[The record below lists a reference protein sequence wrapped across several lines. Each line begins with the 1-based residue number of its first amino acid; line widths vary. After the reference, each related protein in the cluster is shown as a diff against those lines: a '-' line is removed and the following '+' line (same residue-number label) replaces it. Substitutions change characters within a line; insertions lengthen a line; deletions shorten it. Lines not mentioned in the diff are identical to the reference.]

1 VLQIPT
7 SLNDSFVP
15 FRFCVDGVH
24 HKVNIIE
31 WNKKRKFQSNQLDLL
46 RPKHKCW
53 VGNSPS
59 EHASTFDDENPAL
72 ESMQIY
78 VLKGRTDA
86 ENSEADSVKDS
97 NSNCLS
103 EDSITSMSVNEE
115 GKLVAESAMAYQHG
129 RPSTLLGRED
139 YSAKDNHHTLDDSAA
154 DKGCTGE
161 ADTFHDKECDPSY
174 HYADLQ
180 ALKNLEEKILEI
192 ESCRDNLLQEYAKD
206 STEESTDMEFEDRLT
221 KRESHHKY
229 VLSSGRWD
237 VNQGMESDNR
247 LRTSFTLYYE
257 NVIAPTS
264 MPVLVIIYIESFI
277 IFTTLSPHHLFC
289 QMNYN

>member
-1 VLQIPT
+1 MEADIHNPAQGY
-7 SLNDSFVP
+7 
-15 FRFCVDGVH
+15 RFCVDGV

-31 WNKKRKFQSNQLDLL
+31 WNKKRKLQSNQLDLL

-53 VGNSPS
+53 IGKSSS

-72 ESMQIY
+72 ESMHIY

-97 NSNCLS
+97 NCLS
-103 EDSITSMSVNEE
+103 EDSITAMSVNEE
-115 GKLVAESAMAYQHG
+115 V
-129 RPSTLLGRED
+129 
-139 YSAKDNHHTLDDSAA
+139 

-206 STEESTDMEFEDRLT
+206 STEESTDMEFEDLFT
-221 KRESHHKY
+221 KRENHHKY

-237 VNQGMESDNR
+237 LNQEAQSGTR
-247 LRTSFTLYYE
+247 
-257 NVIAPTS
+257 APTIDQEFEQYFS
-264 MPVLVIIYIESFI
+264 MLM
-277 IFTTLSPHHLFC
+277 L
-289 QMNYN
+289 

>member
-1 VLQIPT
+1 MEADIHNPPQGY
-7 SLNDSFVP
+7 
-15 FRFCVDGVH
+15 RYCVDGV

-53 VGNSPS
+53 IEKSSS

-72 ESMQIY
+72 ESMHIY

-97 NSNCLS
+97 NCLS
-103 EDSITSMSVNEE
+103 EDSITAMSVNEE
-115 GKLVAESAMAYQHG
+115 GKHVAESSMTYQHG
-129 RPSTLLGRED
+129 RPSTLLGWDD
-139 YSAKDNHHTLDDSAA
+139 YSAKDNHHTLDDSAV

-174 HYADLQ
+174 HSADLQ

-206 STEESTDMEFEDRLT
+206 STEESTDMEFEDLFT
-221 KRESHHKY
+221 KRENHHKY

-237 VNQGMESDNR
+237 LNQEAQSGTTR
-247 LRTSFTLYYE
+247 
-257 NVIAPTS
+257 APTIDQEFEQYFS
-264 MPVLVIIYIESFI
+264 MLM
-277 IFTTLSPHHLFC
+277 L
-289 QMNYN
+289 